1 MIGADVSF
9 IMRSLCP
16 NHAPGSELVNES
28 DALTSATELDTDR
41 LNGQITGE
49 DGTVTTTEHR
59 MRAQSSAAI
68 IVGLLVGLVAAAAP
82 LPGQEPRL
90 IAGLKQPESVAIGPD
105 GRVYV
110 SETGEYEKANDG
122 YISILEAGKLR
133 RFAGGL
139 DDPHGI
145 KWYRDHL
152 FVSDNM
158 GMVWR
163 IDARGNPE
171 RFVDATDFP
180 RKITNFNDLEIDGSG
195 NLYLSDSGDW
205 EGRGGA
211 IYRIGQDKKITTVL
225 TDEDDWRLVSPN
237 GLLMDGPGKL
247 LVVDYTTGI
256 LFRIELRGGTKTM
269 EKVASG
275 FGAADGLV
283 RDEKGRL
290 IITDFAEHRV
300 FVLTKPDAKPQEIT
314 VSGIES
320 SADLAISPDGKSLLI
335 PDMAGGKLA
344 IVPMPR

>member
-1 MIGADVSF
+1 MCMRLPAALIVRLVLGLMAGAG
-9 IMRSLCP
+9 
-16 NHAPGSELVNES
+16 A
-28 DALTSATELDTDR
+28 R
-41 LNGQITGE
+41 LL
-49 DGTVTTTEHR
+49 
-59 MRAQSSAAI
+59 A
-68 IVGLLVGLVAAAAP
+68 
-82 LPGQEPRL
+82 QEPQ
-90 IAGLKQPESVAIGPD
+90 IVTGLKQPESVAIGPD
-105 GRVYV
+105 GKVYI

-133 RFAGGL
+133 RFAEGL

-152 FVSDNM
+152 YVSDNM

-180 RKITNFNDLEIDGSG
+180 RKITNFNDLEIDASG

-211 IYRIGQDKKITTVL
+211 IYRIGQDKRISVVL

-256 LFRIELRGGTKTM
+256 LFRIDLKGGSKTM
-269 EKVASG
+269 QKVAGG

-283 RDEKGRL
+283 RDERGRL
-290 IITDFAEHRV
+290 IITDFAGHRV
-300 FVLTKPDAKPQEIT
+300 FVLAKPDAKPQEVT

-335 PDMAGGKLA
+335 PDMSGGKIA
-344 IVPMPR
+344 VVAMPK